1 MNRIFALA
9 DLHGESKWLRKF
21 KNYMETIGQPL
32 DSTDTIVLLGDT
44 GLNFFFNE
52 RDVENKKKF
61 NEIGCNLFLIRGNH
75 EQRPSIV
82 FQDNPMKWHMEEFFG
97 NLVYVEDAFPSI
109 KYALDTIAYYNLHG
123 YKTLVCPGAYS
134 VDKYYRLAQGWS
146 WFEDEQLTNEE
157 WHEGFQYIQKENPS
171 CRVDIVLSHA
181 APSIYVPSDLFL
193 PTVDQSLV
201 DDSTERKLGV
211 IEQNVRYRLW
221 LWGHYHKYR
230 KYPLRGDSLPL
241 MLFNSVAINIDE
253 VLLDPYHFTPY
264 VFA

>member
-21 KNYMETIGQPL
+21 KSHMETIGQSL
-32 DSTDTIVLLGDT
+32 DSTDTIILLGDT
-44 GLNFFFNE
+44 GLNFFFNK
-52 RDVENKKKF
+52 RDEENKKEF
-61 NEIGCNLFLIRGNH
+61 NKIGCNLFLIRGNH

-97 NLVYVEDAFPSI
+97 NLVYVEDAFPNI
-109 KYALDTIAYYNLHG
+109 KYALDIISYYTLNGH
-123 YKTLVCPGAYS
+123 KTLVIPGAYS

-146 WFEDEQLTNEE
+146 WFEDEQLTSEE

-171 CRVDIVLSHA
+171 CRVDIVLSHTS
-181 APSIYVPSDLFL
+181 PSIYTPSDLFL
-193 PTVDQSLV
+193 PTVNQSLV
-201 DDSTERKLGV
+201 DETTERNLGI
-211 IEQNVRYRLW
+211 IEQNIRYRLW
-221 LWGHYHKYR
+221 LWGHYHEYR
-230 KYPLRGDSLPL
+230 KYVIHNNRLPL
-241 MLFNSVAINIDE
+241 MLFNSIAIDIDE